1 MNAIPMFPKR
11 DITGYKNPES
21 FVPNYED
28 TKGSKSAG
36 DIAEA
41 ENKEKGHKLNE
52 AAAAKKA
59 EEDKAAADKKEA

>member
-21 FVPNYED
+21 FTPDYSD

-41 ENKEKGHKLNE
+41 EAKEKG
-52 AAAAKKA
+52 AAKNAA
-59 EEDKAAADKKEA
+59 EAKK